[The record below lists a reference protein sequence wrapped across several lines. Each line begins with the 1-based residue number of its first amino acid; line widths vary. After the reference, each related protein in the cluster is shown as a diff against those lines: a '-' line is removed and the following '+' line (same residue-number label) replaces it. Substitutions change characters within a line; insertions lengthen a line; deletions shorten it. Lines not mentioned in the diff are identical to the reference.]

1 MRSLFFICLLL
12 MTQHVLA
19 SPGYYRYP
27 ALNIDTLVFTAEG
40 DLWKIKLGEAYAQ
53 RLTTH
58 PAEEKEASIS
68 PDGKWVAYSA
78 NYSGTP
84 EVYIIPIQRGLA
96 KRITFENVGV
106 KVHGWS
112 PDSKVLYS
120 YNGRVGPAG
129 N

>member
-1 MRSLFFICLLL
+1 